1 MRRLGVA
8 QQGLWHGYVLN
19 EDRAM
24 FNTAECIA
32 FAGKIQAPPLL
43 AALRQAVSECE
54 ALSGHFVVD
63 GEQVWFNSAQL
74 PLSVAQVQIPVGVDA
89 QAWVQQ
95 WGMAEIRQ
103 PFDLE
108 CELPCRFTLLQGEQ
122 VDFLYGC
129 IHHIALDGYGSNLLY
144 QRVAEL
150 YGAAARGEPAAP
162 CEFGDYAAVL
172 TEDAERE
179 SQGRT
184 TAARDYWCEQ
194 LGALPE
200 AVSFSERVAPISAT
214 FLRHSAA
221 FPPALWQALN
231 QLAEANK
238 LGWPDLLLAA
248 LSAQLRQVS
257 GSAAQVLGLMVMN
270 RMGSA
275 SFNVPCMQMNIAPL
289 CLDLSDQANLLDAA
303 QSIGKLR
310 RSSRKHQ
317 HYRYES
323 LRRDLGRVGGEQR
336 LFGPLINIMPFDRP
350 QTFGDCPARTLS
362 LSAGPVED
370 LTLEVHLGANGVPLL
385 DYDANPAC
393 YSQAQV
399 RALQEELF
407 SLLAAWLQ
415 APQQPRDQLLSAWSA
430 QYRAQHLLSAP
441 ASEQAAMA
449 EVGSVL
455 QAIRAQAERQPQH
468 LALCQGERHLT
479 YGELQA
485 QAETIAA
492 ALSERGVQPGER
504 VGVMLSRS
512 PEAIV
517 VQLGVLLAGA
527 VYVPLDPEQ
536 PGERQRLICATAQL
550 ALVVTEAAF
559 RHRLADSYS
568 GPIELAGVLHS
579 AKRLCATRQGEAA
592 AYLMFTS
599 GSTGRPKGVEIS
611 HRALD
616 HFIQAARLR
625 YGVDATDR
633 MLQFAPFN
641 FDASIEEVFVSLSAG
656 ATLVL
661 RTDALLES
669 ISAFVEGLE
678 QLAISVLDLPTAF
691 WNEWVVAL
699 RAGLVQVPGGLKSV
713 IIGGEAVYPEQL
725 TAWQRMA
732 PPAIRLINTYGPTE
746 TTVVATTCDLQGVAL
761 ASDSLTSS
769 ANLPIGQPLAAVT
782 ALVLGRGERPAEEGE
797 LLLCGAQLANGYLGS
812 DSQAFAS
819 LLIGAQQTPVYRTG
833 DRVRIEEGRLVYL
846 GRLDNEFK
854 ISGYRIQPGEVESR
868 LLALSGVDEACVQ
881 GLELGGG
888 LRRLVAFI
896 SGPRDDVRGIRQ
908 ELSKLLPAAM
918 VPTDYRHYPALPRTA
933 TNKLDRKRLQTEYLQ
948 GSREQALDDETQQRV
963 RSIWQQI
970 LGVSAIQAA
979 DNFFELGGQSL
990 QTIQIVNRLASEF
1003 GTAVKVSD
1011 VFDHPRLADFCH
1023 FLDSRVLQSE
1033 AQVEQVW

>member
-32 FAGKIQAPPLL
+32 FAGKIQAAPLID
-43 AALRQAVSECE
+43 ALRQAVSECE

-63 GEQVWFNSAQL
+63 GEQVLFNRTSL
-74 PLSVAQVQIPVGVDA
+74 PLSVAQVQLPAGFDA
-89 QAWVQQ
+89 QAWVRQ

-108 CELPCRFTLLQGEQ
+108 CELPCRFTLLQGAE

-144 QRVAEL
+144 QRIAEL
-150 YGAAARGEPAAP
+150 YGAALRGEPAAP

-172 TEDAERE
+172 IEDAERE
-179 SQGRT
+179 SLGRT
-184 TAARDYWCEQ
+184 DAARDYWREQ
-194 LGALPE
+194 LGARPE

-221 FPPALWQALN
+221 FPSALWQALN
-231 QLAEANK
+231 KLAEANK

-257 GSAAQVLGLMVMN
+257 GSAAQVFGLMVMN

-289 CLDLSDQANLLDAA
+289 CLDLSDQANLLEAA

-323 LRRDLGRVGGEQR
+323 LRRDLARVGGEQR

-370 LTLEVHLGANGVPLL
+370 LTLEVHLGAGGVPLL

-393 YSQAQV
+393 YSPAQV

-415 APQQPRDQLLSAWSA
+415 DPQQPRDQLLSTWSA

-441 ASEQAAMA
+441 AAEQAAMA

-455 QAIRAQAERQPQH
+455 LAIRVQAERQPQH
-468 LALCQGERHLT
+468 LALCQGERRLT
-479 YGELQA
+479 YGQLQA

-492 ALSERGVQPGER
+492 ALHERGVQPGER

-536 PGERQRLICATAQL
+536 PAERQSLICATAQL
-550 ALVVTEAAF
+550 TLVVTEAAF
-559 RHRLADSYS
+559 RHRLTDSYS

-579 AKRLCATRQGEAA
+579 TNRLCAPRQGEMA

-599 GSTGRPKGVEIS
+599 GSSGTPKGVEIS

-625 YGVDATDR
+625 YGVAATDR

-669 ISAFVEGLE
+669 ISVFVEGLE

-699 RAGLVQVPGGLKSV
+699 RAGLVQVPSGLKSV

-725 TAWQRMA
+725 TTWQRMA
-732 PPAIRLINTYGPTE
+732 PAAVRLINTYGPTE
-746 TTVVATTCDLQGVAL
+746 ATVVATTCDLQNVTPSG
-761 ASDSLTSS
+761 D
-769 ANLPIGQPLAAVT
+769 NLPIGQPLAGVT

-812 DSQAFAS
+812 DSQAFAC
-819 LLIGAQQTPVYRTG
+819 LLIGAQPTSVYRTG
-833 DRVRIEEGRLVYL
+833 DRVRVDEGRLVYL

-881 GLELGGG
+881 GLDLGGG

-908 ELSKLLPAAM
+908 ELATLLPAAM
-918 VPTDYRHYPALPRTA
+918 VPTDYRHYPVLPRT
-933 TNKLDRKRLQTEYLQ
+933 TSNKLDRQRLQAQYLQ
-948 GSREQALDDETQQRV
+948 GSHEQALDDQTQQRV

-990 QTIQIVNRLASEF
+990 QTIQIVNRLATEF

-1023 FLDSRVLQSE
+1023 FLDGRVLQSE

>member
-1 MRRLGVA
+1 MRALGVA
-8 QQGLWHGYVLN
+8 QLGLWHGYVLN

-32 FAGKIQAPPLL
+32 FAGKIQPAQLI

-63 GEQVWFNSAQL
+63 GEQVLFNPVEL
-74 PLSVAQVQIPVGVDA
+74 PLSVAQLHIPTGVEA

-95 WGMAEIRQ
+95 WGMTDIRQ
-103 PFDLE
+103 AFDLE
-108 CELPCRFTLLQGEQ
+108 RERPCRFTLLQGEQ

-144 QRVAEL
+144 QRVADL
-150 YGAAARGEPAAP
+150 YGAALRGEPAAP
-162 CEFGDYAAVL
+162 CEFGDYTAVL
-172 TEDAERE
+172 VEDAERE

-184 TAARDYWCEQ
+184 ATAQDYWREQ

-214 FLRHSAA
+214 FLRHSAVL
-221 FPPALWQALN
+221 PSGLWQALN

-238 LGWPDLLLAA
+238 IGWPDLLLAA

-289 CLDLSDQANLLDAA
+289 CLDLSDQANLIESA

-350 QTFGDCPARTLS
+350 QMFGDCPARTLS

-370 LTLEVHLGANGVPLL
+370 LTLEVHLGAGGVPLL

-393 YSQAQV
+393 YSAAQV
-399 RALQEELF
+399 QALQEELF

-415 APQQPRDQLLSAWSA
+415 APQQPRDQLLSAWSG

-449 EVGSVL
+449 EVSSVL
-455 QAIRAQAERQPQH
+455 LAIRAQAERQPQH
-468 LALCQGERHLT
+468 LALCQGERQIT

-559 RHRLADSYS
+559 RYRLADSYS

-579 AKRLCATRQGEAA
+579 AKRLCAPRQNETA

-599 GSTGRPKGVEIS
+599 GSTGTPKGVEIS

-625 YGVDATDR
+625 YGVDGTDR

-678 QLAISVLDLPTAF
+678 QLAITVLDLPTAF

-699 RAGLVQVPGGLKSV
+699 RAGLVRVPSGLKSV

-725 TAWQRMA
+725 VAWQAAA
-732 PPAIRLINTYGPTE
+732 PAHVRLINTYGPTE
-746 TTVVATTCDLQGVAL
+746 TTVVASTCDLQGVAPDS
-761 ASDSLTSS
+761 AS
-769 ANLPIGQPLAAVT
+769 LPIGQPLAAVT
-782 ALVLGRGERPAEEGE
+782 ALVLGRGGRPAEEGE
-797 LLLCGAQLANGYLGS
+797 LVLCGAQLANGYLGS

-819 LLIGAQQTPVYRTG
+819 VLIGTQATPVYRTG
-833 DRVRIEEGRLVYL
+833 DRVRVVDGQLVYL

-868 LLALSGVDEACVQ
+868 LLALNGVDEACVQ

-896 SGPRDDVRGIRQ
+896 SGPRDDLRGIRQ
-908 ELSKLLPAAM
+908 ELTKLLPAAM

-933 TNKLDRKRLQTEYLQ
+933 TNKLDRKRLQAQYLQ
-948 GSREQALDDETQQRV
+948 GSSDQALDDETQQRV
-963 RSIWQQI
+963 RAIWQQI
-970 LGVSAIQAA
+970 LGVSAIQAG

-1011 VFDHPRLADFCH
+1011 VFDNPRLADFCH

>member
-1 MRRLGVA
+1 MRALGVA
-8 QQGLWHGYVLN
+8 QLGLRHGYVLN

-32 FAGKIQAPPLL
+32 FAGKIQPAQLI

-63 GEQVWFNSAQL
+63 GEQVLFNPVEL
-74 PLSVAQVQIPVGVDA
+74 PLSVAQLHIPTGVDA

-95 WGMAEIRQ
+95 WGMTDIRQ
-103 PFDLE
+103 AFDLE
-108 CELPCRFTLLQGEQ
+108 RERPCRFTLLQGEQ

-150 YGAAARGEPAAP
+150 YGAATRGESATP

-172 TEDAERE
+172 AEDAERE
-179 SQGRT
+179 NQGRT
-184 TAARDYWCEQ
+184 AAARNYWREQ

-231 QLAEANK
+231 QLAEAHK
-238 LGWPDLLLAA
+238 IGWPDLLLAA

-289 CLDLSDQANLLDAA
+289 CLDLSDQANLIEAA
-303 QSIGKLR
+303 QGIGKLR

-350 QTFGDCPARTLS
+350 QMFGDCPARTLS

-370 LTLEVHLGANGVPLL
+370 LTLEVHLGAGGVPLL

-399 RALQEELF
+399 RALQAELL

-441 ASEQAAMA
+441 TAEQAAMA

-455 QAIRAQAERQPQH
+455 LAIRAQAERQPQH
-468 LALCQGERHLT
+468 LALCQGERRLT

-492 ALSERGVQPGER
+492 ALSECGVQPGER

-536 PGERQRLICATAQL
+536 PGERQRLICTTAQL

-579 AKRLCATRQGEAA
+579 TKRLCAPRQAEAA

-599 GSTGRPKGVEIS
+599 GSTGTPKGVEIS

-625 YGVDATDR
+625 YGVAASDR

-699 RAGLVQVPGGLKSV
+699 RAGLVQVPSGLKSV

-746 TTVVATTCDLQGVAL
+746 TTVVASTCDLQQLTADG
-761 ASDSLTSS
+761 DS
-769 ANLPIGQPLAAVT
+769 LPIGQPLGGVT

-797 LLLCGAQLANGYLGS
+797 LVLCGAQLANGYLGS
-812 DSQAFAS
+812 NSQAFAS
-819 LLIGAQQTPVYRTG
+819 VLIGAQQTPVYRTG

-896 SGPRDDVRGIRQ
+896 SGPRDDLRGIRQ
-908 ELSKLLPAAM
+908 ELARLLPAAM

-933 TNKLDRKRLQTEYLQ
+933 SNKLDRKRLHTEYLQ

>member
-1 MRRLGVA
+1 MRSLGVA
-8 QQGLWHGYVLN
+8 QLGLWHGYVLN

-24 FNTAECIA
+24 FNTGECIA
-32 FAGKIQAPPLL
+32 FAGKIQPALL
-43 AALRQAVSECE
+43 IAALRQAVSECE

-63 GEQVWFNSAQL
+63 GEQVLFNPVEL
-74 PLSVAQVQIPVGVDA
+74 PLSVAQLHIPTGVDA
-89 QAWVQQ
+89 QAWVHQ
-95 WGMAEIRQ
+95 WGMTDIRQ
-103 PFDLE
+103 AFDLE
-108 CELPCRFTLLQGEQ
+108 RERPCRFTLLQGEQ

-144 QRVAEL
+144 QRVAQL
-150 YGAAARGEPAAP
+150 YGAATRGEPAAP

-172 TEDAERE
+172 AEDAERE
-179 SQGRT
+179 NQGRT
-184 TAARDYWCEQ
+184 AAARDYWREQ

-231 QLAEANK
+231 QLADAHK
-238 LGWPDLLLAA
+238 IGWPDLLLAA

-289 CLDLSDQANLLDAA
+289 CLDLSDQANLIEAA

-350 QTFGDCPARTLS
+350 QMFGDCPARTLS

-370 LTLEVHLGANGVPLL
+370 VTLEVHLGAGGVPLL

-393 YSQAQV
+393 YSAAQV
-399 RALQEELF
+399 QALQEELF

-468 LALCQGERHLT
+468 LALCQGERQLT

-536 PGERQRLICATAQL
+536 PGERQRLICTTAPL

-579 AKRLCATRQGEAA
+579 AKRLCAPRQGEAA

-599 GSTGRPKGVEIS
+599 GSTGTPKGVEIS

-625 YGVDATDR
+625 YDVAASDR

-678 QLAISVLDLPTAF
+678 QLAITVLDLPTAF

-699 RAGLVQVPGGLKSV
+699 RAGLVQVPSGLKSV

-725 TAWQRMA
+725 VAWQAAA
-732 PPAIRLINTYGPTE
+732 PAHVRLINTYGPTE
-746 TTVVATTCDLQGVAL
+746 ATVVASTCDLQSL
-761 ASDSLTSS
+761 APGGDS
-769 ANLPIGQPLAAVT
+769 LPIGQPLGGVT

-797 LLLCGAQLANGYLGS
+797 LVLCGAQLANGYLGS

-819 LLIGAQQTPVYRTG
+819 LLIGVQQTPVYRTG

-868 LLALSGVDEACVQ
+868 LLALNGVDEACVQ

-918 VPTDYRHYPALPRTA
+918 VPTDYRYYPALPRTA
-933 TNKLDRKRLQTEYLQ
+933 TNKLDRKRLQMEYLQ

-963 RSIWQQI
+963 RCIWQQI

>member
-32 FAGKIQAPPLL
+32 FAGKIQAAPLI

-54 ALSGHFVVD
+54 ALSGHFVVE
-63 GEQVWFNSAQL
+63 GEQVFFTPAEL
-74 PLSVAQVQIPVGVDA
+74 PLEVAQVHIPAGVDT
-89 QAWVQQ
+89 QAWVRQ

-108 CELPCRFTLLQGEQ
+108 RELPCRFTLLQGAE

-144 QRVAEL
+144 QRVADL
-150 YGAAARGEPAAP
+150 YGAATRGEPAAP

-172 TEDAERE
+172 AEDTERD

-184 TAARDYWCEQ
+184 AAARDYWREQ
-194 LGALPE
+194 LGALPA

-231 QLAEANK
+231 RLAEAHK

-289 CLDLSDQANLLDAA
+289 CLDLSDQANLLEAA

-310 RSSRKHQ
+310 RSSRKYQ

-350 QTFGDCPARTLS
+350 QSFGDCPARTLS

-370 LTLEVHLGANGVPLL
+370 LTLEVQLGADGVPLL

-407 SLLAAWLQ
+407 SLLDAWLQ

-430 QYRAQHLLSAP
+430 QYRARHLLSAP

-455 QAIRAQAERQPQH
+455 LAIRAQAELQPQH
-468 LALCQGERHLT
+468 LALCQGERQLS

-485 QAETIAA
+485 QAETLAA

-512 PEAIV
+512 LEVIV

-536 PGERQRLICATAQL
+536 PGERQRLICTTAQL

-579 AKRLCATRQGEAA
+579 AHRLCAPRQGEVA

-599 GSTGRPKGVEIS
+599 GSSGTPKGVEIS

-625 YGVDATDR
+625 YGVAATDR

-669 ISAFVEGLE
+669 IGAFVEGLE

-699 RAGLVQVPGGLKSV
+699 RAGLVQVPAGLKSV

-725 TAWQRMA
+725 TAWQRLA

-746 TTVVATTCDLQGVAL
+746 TTVVATTCDLQGVEPGG
-761 ASDSLTSS
+761 DS
-769 ANLPIGQPLAAVT
+769 LPIGQPLAAVT

-797 LLLCGAQLANGYLGS
+797 LVLCGAQLANGYLGS
-812 DSQAFAS
+812 DSQAFTS
-819 LLIGAQQTPVYRTG
+819 LLIGAQSTPVYRSG
-833 DRVRIEEGRLVYL
+833 DRVRLESGRLVYL

-868 LLALSGVDEACVQ
+868 LLALSGVDAACVQ

-888 LRRLVAFI
+888 LRRLVAFV
-896 SGPRDDVRGIRQ
+896 SGQRDDLRGIRQ
-908 ELSKLLPAAM
+908 ELAKLLPAAM

>member
-1 MRRLGVA
+1 MRSLGVA

-32 FAGKIQAPPLL
+32 FAGKIQPALL
-43 AALRQAVSECE
+43 IAALRQAVSECE

-63 GEQVWFNSAQL
+63 GEQVFFKPAEL
-74 PLSVAQVQIPVGVDA
+74 PLKVTQEQLPVGVDGK
-89 QAWVQQ
+89 AWVQQ
-95 WGMAEIRQ
+95 WGMADIRQ

-144 QRVAEL
+144 QRVAQL
-150 YGAAARGEPAAP
+150 YGAATRGEPAAP

-172 TEDAERE
+172 AEDAERE
-179 SQGRT
+179 NQGRT
-184 TAARDYWCEQ
+184 AAARDYWREQ
-194 LGALPE
+194 LGALPG

-231 QLAEANK
+231 QLADAHK
-238 LGWPDLLLAA
+238 IGWPDLLLAA

-289 CLDLSDQANLLDAA
+289 CLDLSDHANLIEAA

-350 QTFGDCPARTLS
+350 QMFGDCPARTLS

-370 LTLEVHLGANGVPLL
+370 LTLEVHLGADGVPLL

-415 APQQPRDQLLSAWSA
+415 APQQPRDQLLSTWSA
-430 QYRAQHLLSAP
+430 QYRAQHLLGAP
-441 ASEQAAMA
+441 PSELAAMG
-449 EVGSVL
+449 EVSSVL
-455 QAIRAQAERQPQH
+455 LAIRAQAERQPQR
-468 LALCQGERHLT
+468 LALCQGELSFS

-579 AKRLCATRQGEAA
+579 ATRLCAPRQAEAA

-599 GSTGRPKGVEIS
+599 GSTGTPKGVKIS

-625 YGVDATDR
+625 YGVAASDR

-678 QLAISVLDLPTAF
+678 QLAITVLDLPTAF

-699 RAGLVQVPGGLKSV
+699 RAGLVQVPSGLKSV

-725 TAWQRMA
+725 VAWQAAA
-732 PPAIRLINTYGPTE
+732 PAHVRLINTYGPTE
-746 TTVVATTCDLQGVAL
+746 ATVVASTCDLQSL
-761 ASDSLTSS
+761 APGGDS
-769 ANLPIGQPLAAVT
+769 LPIGQPLGGVT

-797 LLLCGAQLANGYLGS
+797 LVLCGAQLANGYLGR

-833 DRVRIEEGRLVYL
+833 DRVRIEEGCLVYL

-881 GLELGGG
+881 GLELGSG

-896 SGPRDDVRGIRQ
+896 SGPRDDLRGIRQ
-908 ELSKLLPAAM
+908 ALSKLLPAAM

-933 TNKLDRKRLQTEYLQ
+933 SNKLDRKRLQSEYLQ

-1023 FLDSRVLQSE
+1023 FLDSRVQQSE

>member
-1 MRRLGVA
+1 MRSLGVA
-8 QQGLWHGYVLN
+8 QLGLWHGYVLN

-24 FNTAECIA
+24 FNTGECIA
-32 FAGKIQAPPLL
+32 FAGKIQPALL
-43 AALRQAVSECE
+43 IAALRQAVSECE

-63 GEQVWFNSAQL
+63 GEQVLFNPVEL
-74 PLSVAQVQIPVGVDA
+74 PLSVAQLHIPTGVDA
-89 QAWVQQ
+89 QAWVHQ
-95 WGMAEIRQ
+95 WGMTDIRQ
-103 PFDLE
+103 AFDLE
-108 CELPCRFTLLQGEQ
+108 RERPCRFTLLQGEQ

-144 QRVAEL
+144 QRVAQL
-150 YGAAARGEPAAP
+150 YGAATRGEPAAP

-172 TEDAERE
+172 AEDAERE
-179 SQGRT
+179 NQGRT
-184 TAARDYWCEQ
+184 AAARDYWREQ

-231 QLAEANK
+231 QLADAHK
-238 LGWPDLLLAA
+238 IGWPDLLLAA

-289 CLDLSDQANLLDAA
+289 CLDLSDQANLIEAA
-303 QSIGKLR
+303 QSIGRLR

-350 QTFGDCPARTLS
+350 QMFGDCPARTLS

-370 LTLEVHLGANGVPLL
+370 VTLEVHLGAGGVPLL

-393 YSQAQV
+393 YSAAQV
-399 RALQEELF
+399 QALQEELF

-468 LALCQGERHLT
+468 LALCQGERQLT

-536 PGERQRLICATAQL
+536 PGERQRLICTTAPL

-579 AKRLCATRQGEAA
+579 AKRLCAPRQGEAA

-599 GSTGRPKGVEIS
+599 GSTGTPKGVEIS

-625 YGVDATDR
+625 YDVAASDR

-678 QLAISVLDLPTAF
+678 QLAITVLDLPTAF

-699 RAGLVQVPGGLKSV
+699 RAGLVQVPSGLKSV

-725 TAWQRMA
+725 VAWQAAA
-732 PPAIRLINTYGPTE
+732 PAHVRLINTYGPTE
-746 TTVVATTCDLQGVAL
+746 ATVVASTCDLQSL
-761 ASDSLTSS
+761 APGGDS
-769 ANLPIGQPLAAVT
+769 LPIGQPLGGVT

-797 LLLCGAQLANGYLGS
+797 LVLCGAQLANGYLGS

-819 LLIGAQQTPVYRTG
+819 LLIGVQQTPVYRTG

-868 LLALSGVDEACVQ
+868 LLALNGVDEACVQ

-918 VPTDYRHYPALPRTA
+918 VPTDYRYYPALPRTA
-933 TNKLDRKRLQTEYLQ
+933 TNKLDRKRLQMEYLQ

-963 RSIWQQI
+963 RCIWQQI

>member
-1 MRRLGVA
+1 MRALGIA

-32 FAGKIQAPPLL
+32 FAGKIQPALL
-43 AALRQAVSECE
+43 IAALRQAVNECE
-54 ALSGHFVVD
+54 ALAGHFVVD
-63 GEQVWFNSAQL
+63 GEQVWFNPAEL
-74 PLSVAQVQIPVGVDA
+74 PLSVAQLQVPAGVDA

-95 WGMAEIRQ
+95 WGMADIRQ

-129 IHHIALDGYGSNLLY
+129 IHHIALDGYASNLLY

-150 YGAAARGEPAAP
+150 YGAATCGESAAP

-172 TEDAERE
+172 AEDAERD

-184 TAARDYWCEQ
+184 AAARDYWREQ

-214 FLRHSAA
+214 FIRHSAA
-221 FPPALWQALN
+221 FPPALWQGLT

-289 CLDLSDQANLLDAA
+289 CLDLSDQANLLEAA

-350 QTFGDCPARTLS
+350 QMFGDCPARTLS

-370 LTLEVHLGANGVPLL
+370 LTLEVHLGADGVPLL

-393 YSQAQV
+393 YSAAQV
-399 RALQEELF
+399 QALQEELF
-407 SLLAAWLQ
+407 SLLGAWLQ
-415 APQQPRDQLLSAWSA
+415 APQQPREQLLGTWSA

-441 ASEQAAMA
+441 TAEQAAMA

-455 QAIRAQAERQPQH
+455 LAIRAQAERQPQH
-468 LALCQGERHLT
+468 LALCQGERSFS

-485 QAETIAA
+485 QAESIAA

-512 PEAIV
+512 PEAII

-536 PGERQRLICATAQL
+536 PAERQRLICATAQL

-579 AKRLCATRQGEAA
+579 SNRLCAPRQGEAA

-599 GSTGRPKGVEIS
+599 GSTGTPKGVEIS

-625 YGVDATDR
+625 YGVDASDR

-678 QLAISVLDLPTAF
+678 QLAVTVLDLPTAF

-699 RAGLVQVPGGLKSV
+699 RAGLVQVPSGLKSV

-725 TAWQRMA
+725 VAWQAAA
-732 PPAIRLINTYGPTE
+732 PAHVRLINTYGPTE
-746 TTVVATTCDLQGVAL
+746 ATVVASTCDLQSL
-761 ASDSLTSS
+761 APGGDS
-769 ANLPIGQPLAAVT
+769 LPIGQPLGGVT
-782 ALVLGRGERPAEEGE
+782 ALVLGRGERPAAEGE
-797 LLLCGAQLANGYLGS
+797 LVLCGAQLANGYLGS

-868 LLALSGVDEACVQ
+868 LLALNGVDEACVQ

-888 LRRLVAFI
+888 LRRLVAFVA
-896 SGPRDDVRGIRQ
+896 GPREDLRGIRQ
-908 ELSKLLPAAM
+908 ELAKLLPAAM

-933 TNKLDRKRLQTEYLQ
+933 TNKLDRKRLQAQYLQ
-948 GSREQALDDETQQRV
+948 GSSEQALDDETQQRV

-970 LGVSAIQAA
+970 LGVSAIQAG

-1011 VFDHPRLADFCH
+1011 VFDNPRLADFCH
-1023 FLDSRVLQSE
+1023 FLDSRVLQGE